1 MQSLDGRENGTIKI
15 FEVMSLWH
23 EAQVPPGGGMD
34 QNVDLDL
41 DLDLR
46 SELLESA
53 SNGGEW
59 RARRQA
65 RCPAKP
71 ASLAGA
77 VDCMERARYT
87 RQSGSGG
94 VDCWGGQER

>member
-1 MQSLDGRENGTIKI
+1 
-15 FEVMSLWH
+15 
-23 EAQVPPGGGMD
+23 MD

-46 SELLESA
+46 SEFFKSA

-59 RARRQA
+59 RARRRA

-87 RQSGSGG
+87 RQDPGG
-94 VDCWGGQER
+94 WRSDSFSPKK

>member
-1 MQSLDGRENGTIKI
+1 M
-15 FEVMSLWH
+15 
-23 EAQVPPGGGMD
+23 PPGGGMD

-46 SELLESA
+46 SEFLKSA

-77 VDCMERARYT
+77 VDCMERARDP
-87 RQSGSGG
+87 GG
-94 VDCWGGQER
+94 CGAQIAFIKKIVV